1 MRIIEL
7 LESRQA
13 KVGVIGLGYVLHMPV
28 LVDGRHVVETE
39 AAGFIFRGFGRGKRR
54 FL

>member
-1 MRIIEL
+1 L
-7 LESRQA
+7 KS
-13 KVGVIGLGYVLHMPV
+13 VLHTPV

-39 AAGFIFRGFGRGKRR
+39 AAQAAGFIFRGVGRGKRR